1 MGEWMPYNK
10 NQVMWELMAH
20 GSEYSFEIRSGKE
33 SPWDMQ
39 MRLVKKE
46 LLSGSGIASNWDE
59 YLLQAI
65 YQKGRAYIQ
74 YKENSGFQIAYD
86 PNNLL
91 KIVPNFEIVGR
102 YIPPKSKS
110 KKKGIKID
118 QKSSGVFYYRFGTVV
133 TADIAGLAMYL
144 FGDVNSYTIGQAY
157 AWNNQNEYTP
167 VKVEG
172 GDWEFDLGDFEAAG
186 KHYNTKGGVQ
196 GAVFYHRGVGLVNG
210 LKEMKA
216 AFPKATS
223 KDIRALYYQ
232 FGMEPS
238 SQISRFFP
246 SGEPTSKT
254 RPPRRKETKPVE
266 GMDLIQYIGKHHIR
280 KVKDHVEIYSNE
292 FGQERVV
299 SSPFDLVQTIRSN
312 GDNIE
317 AGIGPKIWEEV
328 TGQAWKSKKGDEN

>member
-1 MGEWMPYNK
+1 MPYNK

-20 GSEYSFEIRSGKE
+20 GGEYAFEIRSGKE
-33 SPWDMQ
+33 SPWDLQ
-39 MRLVKKE
+39 MRTVKKE

-74 YKENSGFQIAYD
+74 YTSGSGFQIAYD

-102 YIPPKSKS
+102 YLPSKGKSKR
-110 KKKGIKID
+110 KGIKID
-118 QKSSGVFYYRFGTVV
+118 QKSSGVFYYRFGSVV

-167 VKVEG
+167 TKVKG
-172 GDWEFDLGDFEAAG
+172 GNWEFDLEDFEAAG
-186 KHYNTKGGVQ
+186 KHYNTKGKVQ
-196 GAVFYHRGVGLVNG
+196 GAVFYHKGIGLLNG
-210 LKEMKA
+210 LREMKE
-216 AFPKATS
+216 AFPEATG
-223 KDIRALYYQ
+223 KDIRALYYR

-246 SGEPTSKT
+246 SGESTNKT
-254 RPPRRKETKPVE
+254 RPSRKKKPQPVE
-266 GMDLIQYIGKHHIR
+266 GLDLIQYIGKHHIR

-292 FGQERVV
+292 LGQERVV
-299 SSPFDLVQTIRSN
+299 SSPFDLVQVIRSN
-312 GDNIE
+312 GDEIE
-317 AGIGPKIWEEV
+317 ASLGPKIWEEV
-328 TGQAWKSKKGDEN
+328 SGESWKSREGDGE

>member
-1 MGEWMPYNK
+1 MPYNK

-20 GSEYSFEIRSGKE
+20 GGEYAFEIRSGKE
-33 SPWDMQ
+33 SPWDLQ
-39 MRLVKKE
+39 MRPVKKE

-74 YKENSGFQIAYD
+74 YTSGSGFQIAYD

-102 YIPPKSKS
+102 YLPPKGKS

-118 QKSSGVFYYRFGTVV
+118 QKSSGVFYYRFGSVV

-167 VKVEG
+167 TKVKG
-172 GDWEFDLGDFEAAG
+172 GNWEFDLEDFEAAG

-196 GAVFYHRGVGLVNG
+196 GAVFYHRGVGLLNG
-210 LKEMKA
+210 LKEMKE
-216 AFPKATS
+216 AFPEATG
-223 KDIRALYYQ
+223 KDIRALYYR

-246 SGEPTSKT
+246 SGESANKT
-254 RPPRRKETKPVE
+254 RPPRKKKPQPVE
-266 GMDLIQYIGKHHIR
+266 GLDLIQYIGKHHIR

-292 FGQERVV
+292 LGQERVV
-299 SSPFDLVQTIRSN
+299 SSPFDLVQVIRSN
-312 GDNIE
+312 GDEIE
-317 AGIGPKIWEEV
+317 ASLGPKIWEEV
-328 TGQAWKSKKGDEN
+328 SGESWKSREGDGE